1 MTQPSST
8 LYDHPGFYGLLF
20 DGRRHDI
27 GFYLDWAEEATG
39 PTLELGVGTGR
50 VALALARAGHEVVGV
65 DTSGEMLA
73 ELAVRV
79 SVEPPDVRARLSW
92 CLGDARTIDLGRR
105 FGLVVCPFNG
115 LAHHLTDADLDAVLE
130 NVAMHL
136 EPSGLFAFDVLA
148 PDPSMLRG
156 DGAYVPW
163 FRDPRTGEVSR
174 CEQTVSFDASSRVLT
189 VTMSVRAMESSRD
202 PEELT
207 LRIRL
212 FAEMEALLERHGF
225 RVVRTERG
233 LGDAVGFVCVSG
245 RAAGR

>member
-1 MTQPSST
+1 
-8 LYDHPGFYGLLF
+8 
-20 DGRRHDI
+20 
-27 GFYLDWAEEATG
+27 
-39 PTLELGVGTGR
+39 VGTGR